1 MVSSPVLPVSGFSQ
15 WSGGVG
21 HGGTMNATISLDQP
35 GNVAYTNLDMISG
48 RVVVRTA
55 KAADISKIEVKLEGE
70 SRTRLLS
77 PQGPN
82 GERPKPMVEYHKI
95 LYRIQTVFPPT
106 DIMESRVQASAK
118 AAYTLPPG
126 QHEYP
131 FNFKIPFNN
140 SCSTQ
145 ASAMPMMV
153 GMEIARPA
161 TRHVKRT
168 LPPTLSG
175 FPGEAEIRYFVKVT
189 VNRHSFFKENPRAY
203 VPFNF
208 FPIEPPRPALTGSEV
223 FARQKHRFDAFP
235 DGGASS
241 FAKEKMKGI
250 FLKKSSAPNSPITGG
265 SPSISVDARLPEPAV
280 LTCNQDVPL
289 RLILK
294 KLNDFS
300 EPIYLQSL
308 QISLI
313 SYTKIRAHDVYRTE
327 SNSWILVS
335 RSNMGVLVTQAAD
348 GADAESVIDD
358 GLWRSQVL
366 PNTVA
371 PNFTTCNIERTHQLD
386 VRIGLSCGGAT
397 SKASTVVLPLRLDTL
412 VYSGIA
418 PPPEVVARMADTK
431 PGIRRKSTNPM
442 HDKLRRDGRQNS
454 DFGANQIP
462 PTPIETPGSM
472 SPAWP
477 AQAGPSKLPQYDDAP
492 PSYEDAI
499 AQHAPPVTGVRP
511 QYVPPPPVEDHILG
525 EADEKK
531 GWVG

>member
-1 MVSSPVLPVSGFSQ
+1 
-15 WSGGVG
+15 
-21 HGGTMNATISLDQP
+21 MNATISLDQP
-35 GNVAYTNLDMISG
+35 GNVAYTNLDIISG

-55 KAADISKIEVKLEGE
+55 RPADISKIEVKLEGE

-106 DIMESRVQASAK
+106 DIMESRAHASAK

-145 ASAMPMMV
+145 AIAMPMMI

-189 VNRHSFFKENPRAY
+189 VNRHSIFKENPRAY

-208 FPIEPPRPALTGSEV
+208 FPIEPPRPPSTGSEV
-223 FARQKHRFDAFP
+223 FARQKHLFDSFP

-241 FAKEKMKGI
+241 
-250 FLKKSSAPNSPITGG
+250 APDSPLNGG
-265 SPSISVDARLPEPAV
+265 SPFISIDARLPEPAV

-289 RLILK
+289 RLMLK

-335 RSNMGVLVTQAAD
+335 RSNMGVLITQTAD
-348 GADAESVIDD
+348 GADAGAESIIDN

-386 VRIGLSCGGAT
+386 IRIGLSCGGAT

-418 PPPEVVARMADTK
+418 PPPEVVA
-431 PGIRRKSTNPM
+431 
-442 HDKLRRDGRQNS
+442 HS

-477 AQAGPSKLPQYDDAP
+477 AQAGPSTLPQYDDAP

-499 AQHAPPVTGVRP
+499 AQNAPPVTGARP
-511 QYVPPPPVEDHILG
+511 QYAPPPPVEDRILG